1 MVGFGGR
8 GLTIYEQAANGDFKA
23 VWDSGSQLEK
33 VQFDNFPVSVHIIPV
48 CRSSPYTDRPT
59 TN

>member
-33 VQFDNFPVSVHIIPV
+33 VQFDNFPVSVHIISYPCV
-48 CRSSPYTDRPT
+48 DLHRTPTD
-59 TN
+59 